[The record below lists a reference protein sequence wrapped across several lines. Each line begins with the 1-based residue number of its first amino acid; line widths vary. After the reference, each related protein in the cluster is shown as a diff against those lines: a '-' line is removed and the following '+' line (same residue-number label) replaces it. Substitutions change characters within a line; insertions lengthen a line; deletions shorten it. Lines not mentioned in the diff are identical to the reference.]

1 MSVCESILS
10 LTPYQG
16 GRPVSEIQREYG
28 LSKVIKLASNENP
41 LGVSKKV
48 QEAIKSAITQI
59 GRYPDGNGYY
69 LKDSLAI
76 KLSVSAKSITLGN
89 GSNDILELIPKA
101 YVCSKDDEVIFSQYA
116 FVVYPLVTKAIGAK
130 AIVTPANDFGHDLNA
145 MYEAITDKTKVI
157 FIANPNNPTRTLL
170 SNEEIYNFLKKVSNE
185 IIVVLDQA
193 YIEYL
198 DVEDVY
204 IDWLKDF
211 PNLVITRSFSKAYG
225 LAGLRVGYSISSEEI
240 ADYLNRI
247 RQPFNVNLIAQEA
260 AIAALSDADFLAE
273 SVKVNSDG
281 LLQLEEGFRSLGLKF
296 IKSYANFI
304 SVKVSNS
311 MELNQKLLEQGI
323 IVRPVEMKDYLRISV
338 GTNAENAKFLET
350 LKKII

>member
-16 GRPVSEIQREYG
+16 GRPISEIQREYG

-69 LKDSLAI
+69 LKDALAK

-89 GSNDILELIPKA
+89 GSNDILELIPRA

-157 FIANPNNPTRTLL
+157 FIANPNNPTGTLL
-170 SNEEIYNFLKKVSNE
+170 SNEEIYNFLKKVSND

-273 SVKVNSDG
+273 SVKVNSGG

-296 IKSYANFI
+296 IKSHANFI

-311 MELNQKLLEQGI
+311 MELNQKLLEKGI

-338 GTNAENAKFLET
+338 GTYAENAKFLEI
-350 LKKII
+350 LKEII

>member
-16 GRPVSEIQREYG
+16 GRPISEIQREYG
-28 LSKVIKLASNENP
+28 LSNVIKLASNENP

-69 LKDSLAI
+69 LKDALAK

-89 GSNDILELIPKA
+89 GSNDILELIPRA

-157 FIANPNNPTRTLL
+157 FIANPNNPTGTLL

-296 IKSYANFI
+296 IKSHANFI

-311 MELNQKLLEQGI
+311 MELNQKLLEKGI

-338 GTNAENAKFLET
+338 GTYAENAKFLEV
-350 LKKII
+350 LKEII

>member
-16 GRPVSEIQREYG
+16 GRPISEIQREYG
-28 LSKVIKLASNENP
+28 LSNVIKLASNENP

-48 QEAIKSAITQI
+48 QEAIKSAVTQI

-69 LKDSLAI
+69 LKDALAK

-89 GSNDILELIPKA
+89 GSNDILELIPRA

-157 FIANPNNPTRTLL
+157 FIANPNNPTGTLL

-296 IKSYANFI
+296 IKSHANFI

-311 MELNQKLLEQGI
+311 MELNQKLLEKGI

-338 GTNAENAKFLET
+338 GTYAENAKFLEI
-350 LKKII
+350 LKEII

>member
-16 GRPVSEIQREYG
+16 GRPISEIQREYG
-28 LSKVIKLASNENP
+28 LSNVIKLASNENP

-48 QEAIKSAITQI
+48 QEVIKSAITQI

-69 LKDSLAI
+69 LKDALAK

-89 GSNDILELIPKA
+89 GSNDILELIPRA

-130 AIVTPANDFGHDLNA
+130 AIVAPANDFGHDLNA

-157 FIANPNNPTRTLL
+157 FIANPNNPTGTLL
-170 SNEEIYNFLKKVSNE
+170 SNEEIYNFLKKVSKD

-296 IKSYANFI
+296 IKSHANFI

-311 MELNQKLLEQGI
+311 MELNQKLLEKGI

-338 GTNAENAKFLET
+338 GTYAENAKFLEV
-350 LKKII
+350 LKEII

>member
-16 GRPVSEIQREYG
+16 GRPISEIQREYG
-28 LSKVIKLASNENP
+28 LSNVIKLASNENP

-69 LKDSLAI
+69 LKDALAK

-89 GSNDILELIPKA
+89 GSNDILELIPRA

-157 FIANPNNPTRTLL
+157 FIANPNNPTGTLL
-170 SNEEIYNFLKKVSNE
+170 SNEQIFNFLKKVSNE

-260 AIAALSDADFLAE
+260 AIAALSDSDFLAE

-281 LLQLEEGFRSLGLKF
+281 LMQLEEGFRSLGLKF
-296 IKSYANFI
+296 IKSHANFI

-311 MELNQKLLEQGI
+311 MELNQKLLEKGI

-338 GTNAENAKFLET
+338 GTNAENAKFLEV
-350 LKKII
+350 LKEII

>member
-16 GRPVSEIQREYG
+16 GRPISEIQREYG
-28 LSKVIKLASNENP
+28 LSNVIKLASNENP

-48 QEAIKSAITQI
+48 QEAIKSAVTQI

-69 LKDSLAI
+69 LKDALAK

-89 GSNDILELIPKA
+89 GSNDILELIPRA

-145 MYEAITDKTKVI
+145 MYEAISDKTKVI
-157 FIANPNNPTRTLL
+157 FIANPNNPTGTLL

-296 IKSYANFI
+296 IKSHANFI

-311 MELNQKLLEQGI
+311 MELNQKLLEKGI

-338 GTNAENAKFLET
+338 GTYAENAKFLEV
-350 LKKII
+350 LKEII

>member
-16 GRPVSEIQREYG
+16 GRPISEIQREYG
-28 LSKVIKLASNENP
+28 LSNVIKLASNENP

-69 LKDSLAI
+69 LKDSLAK

-89 GSNDILELIPKA
+89 GSNDILELIPRA

-157 FIANPNNPTRTLL
+157 FIANPNNPTGTLL

-338 GTNAENAKFLET
+338 GTYAENAKFLEV
-350 LKKII
+350 LKEII

>member
-16 GRPVSEIQREYG
+16 GRPISEIQREYG

-69 LKDSLAI
+69 LKDALAK

-89 GSNDILELIPKA
+89 GSNDILELIPRA

-116 FVVYPLVTKAIGAK
+116 FVVYPLVTKVIGAK

-157 FIANPNNPTRTLL
+157 FIANPNNPTGTLL

-296 IKSYANFI
+296 IKSHANFI

-311 MELNQKLLEQGI
+311 MELNQKLLEKGI

-338 GTNAENAKFLET
+338 GTYAENAKFLEV
-350 LKKII
+350 LKEII

>member
-16 GRPVSEIQREYG
+16 GRPISEIQREYG
-28 LSKVIKLASNENP
+28 LSNVIKLASNENP

-69 LKDSLAI
+69 LKDALAK

-89 GSNDILELIPKA
+89 GSNDILELIPRVC
-101 YVCSKDDEVIFSQYA
+101 VCSEDDEVIFSQYA

-157 FIANPNNPTRTLL
+157 FIANPNNPTGTLL
-170 SNEEIYNFLKKVSNE
+170 SNEEIYNFLKKVSND

-198 DVEDVY
+198 DIDDVH

-211 PNLVITRSFSKAYG
+211 PTWLLPVLFRKHMVLQDLELVI
-225 LAGLRVGYSISSEEI
+225 L
-240 ADYLNRI
+240 
-247 RQPFNVNLIAQEA
+247 
-260 AIAALSDADFLAE
+260 FLAR
-273 SVKVNSDG
+273 K
-281 LLQLEEGFRSLGLKF
+281 LQ
-296 IKSYANFI
+296 
-304 SVKVSNS
+304 
-311 MELNQKLLEQGI
+311 I
-323 IVRPVEMKDYLRISV
+323 I
-338 GTNAENAKFLET
+338 
-350 LKKII
+350 

>member
-28 LSKVIKLASNENP
+28 LSNVIKLASNENP

-69 LKDSLAI
+69 LKDSLAK
-76 KLSVSAKSITLGN
+76 KLPVSVKSITLGN
-89 GSNDILELIPKA
+89 GSNDILELIPRA

-157 FIANPNNPTRTLL
+157 FIANPNNPTGTLL

>member
-16 GRPVSEIQREYG
+16 GRPISEIQREYG
-28 LSKVIKLASNENP
+28 LSNVIKLASNENP

-48 QEAIKSAITQI
+48 QEAIKGAITQI

-69 LKDSLAI
+69 LKDALAK

-89 GSNDILELIPKA
+89 GSNDILELIPRA

-157 FIANPNNPTRTLL
+157 FIANPNNPTGTLL

-296 IKSYANFI
+296 IKSHANFI

-311 MELNQKLLEQGI
+311 MELNQKLLEKGI

-338 GTNAENAKFLET
+338 GTYAENAKFLEV
-350 LKKII
+350 LKEII

>member
-16 GRPVSEIQREYG
+16 GRPISEIQREYG
-28 LSKVIKLASNENP
+28 LSNVIKLASNENP

-48 QEAIKSAITQI
+48 QEAIKSAVTQI

-69 LKDSLAI
+69 LKDALAK

-89 GSNDILELIPKA
+89 GSNDILELIPRA

-157 FIANPNNPTRTLL
+157 FIANPNNPTGTLL

-296 IKSYANFI
+296 IKSHANFI

-311 MELNQKLLEQGI
+311 MELNQKLLEKGI
-323 IVRPVEMKDYLRISV
+323 IVRPVEMNDYLRISV
-338 GTNAENAKFLET
+338 GTYAENAKFLEV
-350 LKKII
+350 LKEII

>member
-16 GRPVSEIQREYG
+16 GRPISEIQREYG
-28 LSKVIKLASNENP
+28 LSNVIKLASNENP

-48 QEAIKSAITQI
+48 QEAIKSAITHI

-69 LKDSLAI
+69 LKDALAK
-76 KLSVSAKSITLGN
+76 KLSVSVKSITLGN
-89 GSNDILELIPKA
+89 GSNDILELIPRA

-157 FIANPNNPTRTLL
+157 FIANPNNPTGTLL

-260 AIAALSDADFLAE
+260 AIAALSDADLLAA

-296 IKSYANFI
+296 IKSHANFI

-311 MELNQKLLEQGI
+311 MELNQKLLEKGI

-338 GTNAENAKFLET
+338 GTYAENAKFLET

>member
-28 LSKVIKLASNENP
+28 LSNVIKLASNENP
-41 LGVSKKV
+41 LRVSKKV

-69 LKDSLAI
+69 LKDSLAK

-89 GSNDILELIPKA
+89 GSNDILELIPRA

-157 FIANPNNPTRTLL
+157 FIANPNNPTGTLL

>member
-16 GRPVSEIQREYG
+16 GRPISEIQREYG
-28 LSKVIKLASNENP
+28 LSNVIKLASNENP

-48 QEAIKSAITQI
+48 QEAIKSAVTQI

-69 LKDSLAI
+69 LKDALAK

-89 GSNDILELIPKA
+89 GSNDILELIPRA

-157 FIANPNNPTRTLL
+157 FIANPNNPTGTLL

-211 PNLVITRSFSKAYG
+211 PNLIITRSFSKAYG

-296 IKSYANFI
+296 IKSHANFI

-311 MELNQKLLEQGI
+311 MELNQKLLEKGI
-323 IVRPVEMKDYLRISV
+323 IVRPVEMNDYLRISV
-338 GTNAENAKFLET
+338 GTYAENAKFLEV
-350 LKKII
+350 LKEII

>member
-16 GRPVSEIQREYG
+16 GRPISEIQREYG
-28 LSKVIKLASNENP
+28 LSNVIKLASNENP

-69 LKDSLAI
+69 LKDALAK

-89 GSNDILELIPKA
+89 GSNDILELIPRA

-130 AIVTPANDFGHDLNA
+130 AIVAPANDFGHDLNA

-157 FIANPNNPTRTLL
+157 FIANPNNPTGTLL
-170 SNEEIYNFLKKVSNE
+170 SNEEIYNFLKKVSND

-296 IKSYANFI
+296 IKSHANFI

-311 MELNQKLLEQGI
+311 MELNQKLLEKGI

-338 GTNAENAKFLET
+338 GTYAENAKFLEI
-350 LKKII
+350 LKEII

>member
-16 GRPVSEIQREYG
+16 GRPISEIQREYG
-28 LSKVIKLASNENP
+28 LSNVIKLASNENP

-69 LKDSLAI
+69 LKDALAK

-89 GSNDILELIPKA
+89 GSNDILELIPRA

-157 FIANPNNPTRTLL
+157 FIANPNNPTGTLL
-170 SNEEIYNFLKKVSNE
+170 SNEEIYNFLKKVSND

-296 IKSYANFI
+296 IKSHANFI

-311 MELNQKLLEQGI
+311 MELNQKLLEKGI

-338 GTNAENAKFLET
+338 GTYAENAKFLEI
-350 LKKII
+350 LKEII